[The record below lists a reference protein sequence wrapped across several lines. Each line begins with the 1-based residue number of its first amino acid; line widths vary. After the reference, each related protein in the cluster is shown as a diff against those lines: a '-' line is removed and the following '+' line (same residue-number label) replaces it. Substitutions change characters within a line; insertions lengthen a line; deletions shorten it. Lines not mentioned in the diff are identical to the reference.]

1 MTKMA
6 IERINFIEM
15 LNDAFLSQTG
25 HGAYAYLSSVES
37 VDLFDRFLKQSAPA
51 KLFIKNF
58 IKDFL

>member
-25 HGAYAYLSSVES
+25 HGAYAYLSNVES
-37 VDLFDRFLKQSAPA
+37 VELFNRFMKQSAPA
-51 KLFIKNF
+51 KLFIK
-58 IKDFL
+58 KVVKEFL